1 MRSHTKRLLAV
12 VVVGVGFTLFG
23 VSAAMALTVFV
34 HTPANGTLALD
45 SQPSE
50 TIAQIEADIQSRI
63 GVDPS
68 LQVLTFA
75 GHTLDP
81 SNNLASYNI
90 FNSSASFYL
99 TINTPVTA
107 PVPDPLQRS
116 TISGLQPV
124 TASVGTAV
132 PVIISGSFIEQI
144 SNIEINSSFLPV
156 GSWTQTQST
165 VSFTLPASVAG
176 SYQIQIF
183 NGSAP
188 VLAVQKFTVTPAAA
202 VAVSGE
208 SLAKQ
213 KVSYIRCE
221 MGTHVRI
228 AYGLI
233 PVCPVGYMKK

>member
-12 VVVGVGFTLFG
+12 VAVGVSFTLFG

-45 SQPSE
+45 TQPSE
-50 TIAQIEADIQSRI
+50 TIAQIETDIQSRI

-81 SNNLASYNI
+81 SHDLASYNI

-99 TINTPVTA
+99 TINTPVAT

-116 TISGLQPV
+116 TISGLLPV
-124 TASVGTAV
+124 TTSIGNAV
-132 PVIISGSFIEQI
+132 PVMISGSFIEQI

-156 GSWTQTQST
+156 GSWTQTPSA
-165 VSFTLPASVAG
+165 VSFSLPSTVAG
-176 SYQIQIF
+176 SYQIQVF

-188 VLAVQKFTVTPAAA
+188 VLAVQKFTVTPAAPVV
-202 VAVSGE
+202 VARE

-213 KVSYIRCE
+213 RISYIRCVN
-221 MGTHVRI
+221 GAHVRI
-228 AYGLI
+228 AFGVS
-233 PVCPVGYMKK
+233 PKCPNGYARQ